1 MNAGS
6 GMPEADDKEA
16 HQSSVTSQD
25 NAERERADEALRA
38 SEVRFRTLFED
49 TPGIAVQG
57 YDAGRRVIFW
67 NRASE
72 KLYGYAKDEALG
84 RQLEDLIIPDEM
96 REAVVAA
103 VSGWIAGGPPIPA
116 AELVLRHKDGSA
128 VQVFSTHA
136 MQPGPDGP
144 EMYCID
150 IDVAAQKRT
159 EAELKRHRQH
169 LEELVI
175 ERTLDLV
182 EAKVA
187 AEAASRA
194 KSLFLANMS
203 HELRTPMNGV
213 MGLIDLAKGRMA
225 DASGR
230 DLLDKAKRS
239 AERLL
244 GVLNDILDISKIE
257 AGSLKLENVPLQL
270 GASVDGIV
278 AVLAH
283 QAAHKGLSLRVELP
297 AELAGLALEGDPLRL
312 GQVLMNLLGNAIKF
326 TERGTIML
334 RVRQVGDAAETLRVR
349 FEVIDTG
356 IGIGA
361 QAQSRLFTSFEQA
374 DNSMTR
380 RYGGTG
386 LGLAICKRLVQMMG
400 GEIGMHS
407 VPGEGSTFWFVVP
420 LKRLE
425 SGGLMSAPTK
435 APIIAEQRLRAEFPG
450 ARVLLAEDDP
460 IAQIVSGGLLEDV
473 GLVFDLAGDGQ
484 QALDLARQN
493 AYALILMDMQMP
505 VVNGVEAARAIR
517 ADSLNRDTPI
527 LAMTAN
533 AFDEDRQACL
543 DAGMNDHIAKPIDSE
558 SMYATLL
565 TWLDRHGDRSTA

>member
-1 MNAGS
+1 
-6 GMPEADDKEA
+6 MPKADDKEPLR
-16 HQSSVTSQD
+16 SSVTSQD
-25 NAERERADEALRA
+25 NAERQRADEALRA

-72 KLYGYAKDEALG
+72 RLYGYARDEALG
-84 RQLEDLIIPDEM
+84 RQLEDLIIPEEM

-103 VSGWIAGGPPIPA
+103 VNGWIAGGPPIPA

-136 MQPGPDGP
+136 MQQGPDGP

-150 IDVAAQKRT
+150 LDVAAQKRT

-278 AVLAH
+278 GVLAH

-334 RVRQVGDAAETLRVR
+334 RVRQIGDAAETLRVR

-386 LGLAICKRLVQMMG
+386 LGLAICKRLVHMMG

-407 VPGEGSTFWFVVP
+407 APGEGSTFWFVVP

-565 TWLDRHGDRSTA
+565 AWLDRRGDRSTA